1 MKTIPSDYTE
11 DLATEIEHGPHWS
24 QRRAATVRPEL
35 ARAPLPPRLPRAY
48 QVSAVPTAGR
58 AVQVAPAVRIAA
70 VSYAPVR
77 VPFYSHAEQQ
87 AAQQPAFYSY
97 AEAHDAQQLDT
108 ERVAPLPMSSLRPD
122 WMELLDRAWTKFAVP
137 VVGMIAGLIFVVG
150 YLAYSSQSGSKVAGA
165 AASAVDAAPIVMPAE
180 VAVADEAPVADVP
193 VATPVVREPT
203 VTKVNA
209 KPPVKRASSKRRPVR
224 INDSTPLGDLR
235 PSRAR

>member
-1 MKTIPSDYTE
+1 MKTTHSDYAD

-35 ARAPLPPRLPRAY
+35 AAAPLPPRLPRAY

-70 VSYAPVR
+70 VSHAPVR

-87 AAQQPAFYSY
+87 VAQQPAFYSY
-97 AEAHDAQQLDT
+97 AEAQNAQQLDT

-122 WMELLDRAWTKFAVP
+122 WMELLDRAWTRFAVP
-137 VVGMIAGLIFVVG
+137 AVGMIAGLIFVVG
-150 YLAYSSQSGSKVAGA
+150 YLAYSSQGGAAVAGA
-165 AASAVDAAPIVMPAE
+165 AASSAEAAPIVMSTE
-180 VAVADEAPVADVP
+180 VAAAEQAPVAD
-193 VATPVVREPT
+193 APVVAPPAPREPT

-209 KPPVKRASSKRRPVR
+209 KPPVKRASSKRRAVR

-235 PSRAR
+235 PSR

>member
-24 QRRAATVRPEL
+24 QRRALTVRPEL
-35 ARAPLPPRLPRAY
+35 ATAPLPPRLPRAY
-48 QVSAVPTAGR
+48 QVSAVPTVGR

-97 AEAHDAQQLDT
+97 TESQQLDT

-137 VVGMIAGLIFVVG
+137 AVGMIAWLIFVIG
-150 YLAYSSQSGSKVAGA
+150 YLAYSSQGGKAVAGA
-165 AASAVDAAPIVMPAE
+165 AASADAAPIVMATE
-180 VAVADEAPVADVP
+180 VAIAEEAPVA
-193 VATPVVREPT
+193 APVVPLAMREPT
-203 VTKVNA
+203 VTKVNP
-209 KPPVKRASSKRRPVR
+209 KPAVKRASKRRPVR
-224 INDSTPLGDLR
+224 VNDSTPLGDLR
-235 PSRAR
+235 PSRSR